1 MKYKLDMNLLYELA
15 SINVIEAEI
24 LKLKRLREK
33 ELYKMMPK
41 ELGSV
46 DYEKERVQGGI
57 IESEEQQ
64 ILNIQCLTSQIAQQ
78 EQILNI
84 YKETLEK
91 KNEAIYSILT
101 DRQRYIYDET
111 FIKGRTC
118 DDVSYELGIERITV
132 IRERGEIIKKINTI
146 KSKINTISSEIFN
159 EMQ

>member
-1 MKYKLDMNLLYELA
+1 MKYKVDMNLLYELA
-15 SINVIEAEI
+15 SINIVEAE
-24 LKLKRLREK
+24 LEKLKRMREK

-41 ELGSV
+41 EVGSV

-64 ILNIQCLTSQIAQQ
+64 ILNIQCLTAQILQQ

-101 DRQRYIYDET
+101 DRQKYIYDET

-118 DDVSYELGIERITV
+118 EDVSYDLNVDRITI
-132 IRERGEIIKKINTI
+132 IRERGEIVKKINAI
-146 KSKINTISSEIFN
+146 KSKINTISSEIFDN
-159 EMQ
+159 MQ

>member
-1 MKYKLDMNLLYELA
+1 MKYKVDMNLLYELA
-15 SINVIEAEI
+15 SINLIEAEI
-24 LKLKRLREK
+24 TKLKRMREK

-64 ILNIQCLTSQIAQQ
+64 ILNIQCLTAQILQQ

-118 DDVSYELGIERITV
+118 DDLSIEMGLDYRTIT
-132 IRERGEIIKKINTI
+132 RERGEIVKKINTI
-146 KSKINTISSEIFN
+146 KGKINTISSEIFEN
-159 EMQ
+159 MQ

>member
-1 MKYKLDMNLLYELA
+1 MKYKIDMNLLYELA
-15 SINVIEAEI
+15 SINIVEAEI
-24 LKLKRLREK
+24 SKLKRLREK

-41 ELGSV
+41 EIGSV

-64 ILNIQCLTSQIAQQ
+64 ILNIQCLTAQILQQ

-101 DRQRYIYDET
+101 ERQRYIYDET

-118 DDVSYELGIERITV
+118 EELSAELDLDYRTIT
-132 IRERGEIIKKINTI
+132 RERGEIVKKINTI
-146 KSKINTISSEIFN
+146 KGMINNISSEIFE